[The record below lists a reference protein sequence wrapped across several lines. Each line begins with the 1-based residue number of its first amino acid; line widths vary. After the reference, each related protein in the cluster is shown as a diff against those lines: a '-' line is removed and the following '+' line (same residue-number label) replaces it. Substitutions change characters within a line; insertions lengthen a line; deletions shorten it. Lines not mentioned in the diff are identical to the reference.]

1 MPTALLWGLVVVLA
15 VICASTSIAQEP
27 EVGSGKRQY
36 RIQAVQS
43 IPFHQLNQAT
53 KDKLN
58 SVLKKPSIYRRL
70 PISTINSDPDY
81 FRFLVRYPEVM
92 VDIWQLMGV
101 TKMSTRRTGPYTI
114 DCDDGVG
121 TLSSLELVYGNDNL
135 HIFYGKGSYEGP
147 VLRKKLYGSCVL
159 VLQTS
164 FAQGAEGKPIAT
176 NQLDV
181 FLKVENAALGLIA
194 KTIQPIVGT
203 TADHNFVESLKF
215 VQRLNETTERNG
227 PGVQRMAKRLD
238 IDQDV
243 RQKFVDVVSLVF
255 ERSSTANSAPTFLG
269 SFAPAGAPPQP
280 GGQHLIQGRVQENNL
295 PKIRSP
301 YQTVSP
307 GLRSGV
313 PFSSFEQLV
322 PITAQPTLGSP
333 SVNHRGASHCVPCP
347 DQNAQLSGGP
357 AAAYQAASQSATP
370 RPYGFQA
377 PGYNP
382 VYQGQGINQPPI
394 AYQADAFGATGYPP
408 SQQNWRR

>member
-1 MPTALLWGLVVVLA
+1 M
-15 VICASTSIAQEP
+15 AQDL

-36 RIQAVQS
+36 RMQAMQT

-58 SVLKKPSIYRRL
+58 SVLNKPSIYRRL

-81 FRFLVRYPEVM
+81 FRFLVRYPEVL

-101 TKMSTRRTGPYTI
+101 TKMSTQRTGPYTI
-114 DCDDGVG
+114 NCDDGAG
-121 TLSSLELVYGNDNL
+121 TLSTMELVYGNDNL
-135 HIFYGKGSYEGP
+135 HIFYGTGSYEGP

-159 VLQTS
+159 VLQTGY
-164 FAQGAEGKPIAT
+164 AQGADGKPIAT

-238 IDQDV
+238 INQEV

-255 ERSSTANSAPTFLG
+255 ERSSTGESAPAYLG
-269 SFAPAGAPPQP
+269 SFTPTGVSAQPADQQAV
-280 GGQHLIQGRVQENNL
+280 QGRVQENNL
-295 PKIRSP
+295 PVRSP
-301 YQTVSP
+301 YQTVSQS
-307 GLRSGV
+307 GLQTGV
-313 PFSSFEQLV
+313 PFSSFDQLV
-322 PITAQPTLGSP
+322 PVVSTSTSANPHDASNLGRYP
-333 SVNHRGASHCVPCP
+333 VQDPQG
-347 DQNAQLSGGP
+347 SGGP
-357 AAAYQAASQSATP
+357 AAAYHAASRSMTP
-370 RPYGFQA
+370 RPYGYQA
-377 PGYNP
+377 PDYTP
-382 VYQGQGINQPPI
+382 VYQGQGINQAPI
-394 AYQADAFGATGYPP
+394 AYQADAFGAPGYPA
-408 SQQNWRR
+408 SQPKWQRQR